1 MDFRYYTLDVFTD
14 KPFGGNPL
22 AVFPDADRL
31 PEALMPRIARELN
44 LSETVFVMRG
54 RTVGALRRLRIF
66 TPGMELPFAGHPVIG
81 TAALLANMGLVTFAG
96 EYAGF
101 TLEAQVGLIRIR
113 VRRKIGVP
121 TFAQLTSA
129 QLPQRG
135 PAAPAPEDLARLL
148 GLGTEDLAQGGDQPE
163 SWSCGVPFLFIP
175 VRDRA
180 ALGRAQLNL
189 TEWGRTIANFWA
201 PHIFVFCRQPEL
213 PGSDVRARMFAPAM
227 GISEDPATGAA
238 AAALAGYLAARA
250 QSPSGTLRWMLE
262 QGFEM
267 GRPSLISIECD
278 VDAGS
283 VKAFR
288 VGGTAVPVFE
298 GLLRLP

>member
-1 MDFRYYTLDVFTD
+1 MRHV
-14 KPFGGNPL
+14 KPHGALYNMAARDREL
-22 AVFPDADRL
+22 AEAIARAVFAADAELVRMGRL
-31 PEALMPRIARELN
+31 GRHLPR
-44 LSETVFVMRG
+44 
-54 RTVGALRRLRIF
+54 
-66 TPGMELPFAGHPVIG
+66 
-81 TAALLANMGLVTFAG
+81 LVTFAG

-121 TFAQLTSA
+121 TFAQLSSA

-135 PAAPAPEDLARLL
+135 PAAPLPEDLARLL
-148 GLGTEDLAQGGDQPE
+148 GLGKEDLAQGGDQPE

-180 ALGRAQLNL
+180 ALARAQLNL

-201 PHIFVFCRQPEL
+201 PHVFVFCRQPEL

-227 GISEDPATGAA
+227 GINEDPATGAA
-238 AAALAGYLAARA
+238 AAALAGYLAALA
-250 QSPSGTLRWMLE
+250 LSPKGTLRWMLE

-267 GRPSLISIECD
+267 GRPSMISIECD
-278 VDAGS
+278 VDAGA
-283 VKAFR
+283 VKAVR